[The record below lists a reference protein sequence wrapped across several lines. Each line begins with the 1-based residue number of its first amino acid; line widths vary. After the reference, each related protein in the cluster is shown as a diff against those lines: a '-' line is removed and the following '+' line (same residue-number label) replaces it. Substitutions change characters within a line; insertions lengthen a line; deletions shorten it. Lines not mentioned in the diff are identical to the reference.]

1 MEKEDIQA
9 IVEKVVST
17 LNETKPEAQEV
28 KAEPQEAPTN
38 NTNDKVVIDLQKS
51 YEKLSGQLDEIN
63 RKLTEKQEV
72 KATTEKKPLVI
83 QERKN
88 YVRCFTKFNRN
99 CCGNESRKSR
109 RSIIH

>member
-1 MEKEDIQA
+1 MEKEQIQA

-17 LNETKPEAQEV
+17 INETKAETQEV
-28 KAEPQEAPTN
+28 KAEPQEATPN

-72 KATTEKKPLVI
+72 KQPSEKKPL
-83 QERKN
+83 
-88 YVRCFTKFNRN
+88 
-99 CCGNESRKSR
+99 
-109 RSIIH
+109 II

>member
-17 LNETKPEAQEV
+17 INETKVEAQEV
-28 KAEPQEAPTN
+28 KTEPQETTTNN

-72 KATTEKKPLVI
+72 KTTTEKKPL
-83 QERKN
+83 
-88 YVRCFTKFNRN
+88 
-99 CCGNESRKSR
+99 
-109 RSIIH
+109 II

>member
-1 MEKEDIQA
+1 MDKDNIQA

-28 KAEPQEAPTN
+28 QAAPQETTN
-38 NTNDKVVIDLQKS
+38 NTNDKVIIDLQKS

-72 KATTEKKPLVI
+72 KQPSEKKPL
-83 QERKN
+83 
-88 YVRCFTKFNRN
+88 
-99 CCGNESRKSR
+99 
-109 RSIIH
+109 II

>member
-1 MEKEDIQA
+1 MDKDNIQA

-17 LNETKPEAQEV
+17 LNETKSETQEV
-28 KAEPQEAPTN
+28 KAEPQEALT

-72 KATTEKKPLVI
+72 KQPSEKKPLVI
-83 QERKN
+83 
-88 YVRCFTKFNRN
+88 
-99 CCGNESRKSR
+99 
-109 RSIIH
+109 

>member
-1 MEKEDIQA
+1 MDKDNIQT

-17 LNETKPEAQEV
+17 LNENKVETQEV
-28 KAEPQEAPTN
+28 KAEPQETTPN

-72 KATTEKKPLVI
+72 KQASEKKPLVI
-83 QERKN
+83 
-88 YVRCFTKFNRN
+88 
-99 CCGNESRKSR
+99 
-109 RSIIH
+109 

>member
-17 LNETKPEAQEV
+17 LNEPKVETKEV
-28 KAEPQEAPTN
+28 QAAPQEITN

-72 KATTEKKPLVI
+72 KATTEKKPL
-83 QERKN
+83 
-88 YVRCFTKFNRN
+88 
-99 CCGNESRKSR
+99 
-109 RSIIH
+109 II

>member
-1 MEKEDIQA
+1 MDKDNIQA

-17 LNETKPEAQEV
+17 LNETKVEAQEV
-28 KAEPQEAPTN
+28 KTEPQETTTNN

-72 KATTEKKPLVI
+72 KATTEKKPL
-83 QERKN
+83 
-88 YVRCFTKFNRN
+88 
-99 CCGNESRKSR
+99 
-109 RSIIH
+109 II

>member
-1 MEKEDIQA
+1 MDKDNIQA

-17 LNETKPEAQEV
+17 LNETKVETKEV
-28 KAEPQEAPTN
+28 KAEPQEATN

-72 KATTEKKPLVI
+72 KQPSEKKPLVI
-83 QERKN
+83 
-88 YVRCFTKFNRN
+88 
-99 CCGNESRKSR
+99 
-109 RSIIH
+109 

>member
-1 MEKEDIQA
+1 MDKDNIQA

-17 LNETKPEAQEV
+17 INESKVETNEV
-28 KAEPQEAPTN
+28 KAEPQETAPN

-72 KATTEKKPLVI
+72 KQASEKKPL
-83 QERKN
+83 
-88 YVRCFTKFNRN
+88 
-99 CCGNESRKSR
+99 
-109 RSIIH
+109 II

>member
-1 MEKEDIQA
+1 MDKDNIQA

-17 LNETKPEAQEV
+17 LNETKSETQEV
-28 KAEPQEAPTN
+28 KAEPQEATPN

-72 KATTEKKPLVI
+72 KQPSEKKPL
-83 QERKN
+83 
-88 YVRCFTKFNRN
+88 
-99 CCGNESRKSR
+99 
-109 RSIIH
+109 II

>member
-1 MEKEDIQA
+1 MDKDNIQA

-17 LNETKPEAQEV
+17 LNETKVEAQEV
-28 KAEPQEAPTN
+28 KAEPQETTPN

-72 KATTEKKPLVI
+72 KATTEKKPL
-83 QERKN
+83 
-88 YVRCFTKFNRN
+88 
-99 CCGNESRKSR
+99 
-109 RSIIH
+109 II

>member
-1 MEKEDIQA
+1 MDKDNIQA

-17 LNETKPEAQEV
+17 LNETKAETQEV
-28 KAEPQEAPTN
+28 KAEPQEATPN

-72 KATTEKKPLVI
+72 KATTEKKPL
-83 QERKN
+83 
-88 YVRCFTKFNRN
+88 
-99 CCGNESRKSR
+99 
-109 RSIIH
+109 II

>member
-1 MEKEDIQA
+1 MEKEQIQA

-17 LNETKPEAQEV
+17 INETKAEAQEV
-28 KAEPQEAPTN
+28 KAEPQETTTN
-38 NTNDKVVIDLQKS
+38 NSNDKVVIDLQKS

-83 QERKN
+83 
-88 YVRCFTKFNRN
+88 
-99 CCGNESRKSR
+99 
-109 RSIIH
+109 

>member
-1 MEKEDIQA
+1 MEKEQIQA

-17 LNETKPEAQEV
+17 INETKVEAQEV
-28 KAEPQEAPTN
+28 KAEPQEATTN

-72 KATTEKKPLVI
+72 KQPSEKKPL
-83 QERKN
+83 
-88 YVRCFTKFNRN
+88 
-99 CCGNESRKSR
+99 
-109 RSIIH
+109 II

>member
-1 MEKEDIQA
+1 MDKDNIQA

-17 LNETKPEAQEV
+17 LNETKQEVQEV
-28 KAEPQEAPTN
+28 KAEPQEATTN

-83 QERKN
+83 
-88 YVRCFTKFNRN
+88 
-99 CCGNESRKSR
+99 
-109 RSIIH
+109 

>member
-1 MEKEDIQA
+1 MEKEQIQA

-17 LNETKPEAQEV
+17 INETKPEAQEV
-28 KAEPQEAPTN
+28 KAEPQEATTN

-72 KATTEKKPLVI
+72 KQPSEKKPL
-83 QERKN
+83 
-88 YVRCFTKFNRN
+88 
-99 CCGNESRKSR
+99 
-109 RSIIH
+109 II

>member
-1 MEKEDIQA
+1 MEKEQIQA

-17 LNETKPEAQEV
+17 INETKAETQEV
-28 KAEPQEAPTN
+28 KSEPQETTTN
-38 NTNDKVVIDLQKS
+38 NSNDKVVIDLQKS

-83 QERKN
+83 
-88 YVRCFTKFNRN
+88 
-99 CCGNESRKSR
+99 
-109 RSIIH
+109 

>member
-17 LNETKPEAQEV
+17 LNETKSEVQEV
-28 KAEPQEAPTN
+28 KAEPQEATTN

-72 KATTEKKPLVI
+72 KATEKKPL
-83 QERKN
+83 
-88 YVRCFTKFNRN
+88 
-99 CCGNESRKSR
+99 
-109 RSIIH
+109 II

>member
-1 MEKEDIQA
+1 MEKEQIQA

-17 LNETKPEAQEV
+17 INETKVETQEV
-28 KAEPQEAPTN
+28 KAEPQETTTN

-72 KATTEKKPLVI
+72 KQPSEKKPL
-83 QERKN
+83 
-88 YVRCFTKFNRN
+88 
-99 CCGNESRKSR
+99 
-109 RSIIH
+109 II